1 MEICTLHEFTKNV
14 RSLKDL
20 PTKLLLITSG
30 LLHCPYARL
39 TPISQLQ
46 RITELSVEFIGTNM
60 RSADLFNATMHTER
74 VFSRIY
80 YGRMYPSSF
89 ADYNMTSELSFKASL
104 SHNSI

>member
-1 MEICTLHEFTKNV
+1 MSLQRTFV
-14 RSLKDL
+14 LKDL

-60 RSADLFNATMHTER
+60 RSADLFNATTHTGR
-74 VFSRIY
+74 VFSRI
-80 YGRMYPSSF
+80 
-89 ADYNMTSELSFKASL
+89 
-104 SHNSI
+104 SIMGECIHHHSPIIT